1 MLSIQLLTILEIF
14 CTRPPRLLFFFIV
27 ALWFFYLPAVGAGF
41 QKAPTSSLQTS
52 PQAPSNDTTSRS
64 SPLRYPLKD
73 KKMLVLLDGSLYNYT
88 LRKGAPA
95 GLEYDLLSLFAKEHG
110 LSLEVKV
117 IKAGHLLD
125 SLRAGYGD
133 LAAANFNIPSD
144 SFPSVQFTEPILE
157 AKHRLIQRKGQ
168 PKSSLATLTRQTE
181 LPVVMLRKYSNY
193 FQSLSDYLQVQG
205 LKVRIVESPEHITD
219 EELIEM
225 VSEGVIDYT
234 VADGNVVKT
243 LAAYYRNIDFETTL
257 TEKKPIGWA
266 VSRQSAG
273 LLEVLNRWIVKRKNS
288 SAYAYTV
295 KKYTETTA
303 LQKEAFR
310 KNYSL
315 VKEGKISRYDQLIR
329 QHAALIGWD
338 WELLAALV
346 YQESRFNPR
355 ARSSAGAVGLMQL
368 MPKTAVGFGTS
379 KGRLTSPEFNIRA
392 GIRYLEWLDGNW
404 KQMIPDDTQR
414 LRFVL
419 ASYNVGLGHVLDA
432 RRLAEKYGYQPDVWQ
447 GNVEL
452 MLLRKSQPRYYRDPV
467 VRHGACRG
475 SEPVNYVN
483 NTLQY
488 YKHYQHFSRQAS
500 SPVSL

>member
-1 MLSIQLLTILEIF
+1 
-14 CTRPPRLLFFFIV
+14 
-27 ALWFFYLPAVGAGF
+27 
-41 QKAPTSSLQTS
+41 
-52 PQAPSNDTTSRS
+52 
-64 SPLRYPLKD
+64 
-73 KKMLVLLDGSLYNYT
+73 
-88 LRKGAPA
+88 
-95 GLEYDLLSLFAKEHG
+95 LLSLFAKEHG

-117 IKAGHLLD
+117 IGEANHLLD

-144 SFPSVQFTEPILE
+144 SLPSVRFTEPIFE
-157 AKHRLIQRKGQ
+157 AKHQLIQRKGQ
-168 PKSSLATLTRQTE
+168 PKSSLTTLTRQTE

-193 FQSLSDYLQVQG
+193 FQSLSDYIEVQG
-205 LKVRIVESPEHITD
+205 LKVRIEESPDHITD

-234 VADGNVVKT
+234 VADGNVAKT
-243 LAAYYRNIDFETTL
+243 LSAYYRNIDFETTL

-266 VSRQSAG
+266 VYRHSAG
-273 LLEVLNRWIVKRKNS
+273 LLDVLNRWIVKRKNS

-303 LQKEAFR
+303 SQKEAFR

-315 VKEGKISRYDQLIR
+315 VKEGKISQYDQLIR
-329 QHAALIGWD
+329 KHAARIGWD

-379 KGRLTSPEFNIRA
+379 KRRLTSPELNIRA
-392 GIRYLEWLDGNW
+392 GIRYLEWLNETW
-404 KQMIPDDTQR
+404 KQTIPDDTQR

-452 MLLRKSQPRYYRDPV
+452 MLLRKSQPRYYRDKV
-467 VRHGACRG
+467 VRHGPCRG